1 MATLA
6 APEDQIDL
14 LLNARAVR
22 DALASL
28 SPEHRGVLVELY
40 YRARSPAEIAT
51 ELGIPEG
58 TVKSRTYYALR
69 RLRAALEGTGV
80 V

>member
-1 MATLA
+1 MGISVWDSSVARPNQA
-6 APEDQIDL
+6 AC
-14 LLNARAVR
+14 AR
-22 DALASL
+22 LASL